1 MTQFAQLGRTLAAIA
16 CTIVLS
22 TTMVLGAVGPAQA
35 GLGAGSATPI
45 VRAVA

>member
-1 MTQFAQLGRTLAAIA
+1 MTQFANIGRTLAAIA

-35 GLGAGSATPI
+35 GSGAGTATAI